1 MTVRS
6 PSLLAAA
13 VGLCL
18 AHTLVAQEPAP
29 LAVEPGPALAAEA
42 APSVNQHVA
51 DSIAD
56 RLRQSGR
63 LQHYDV
69 DVCFQDGTAELRGA
83 VADQGQREEVLRL
96 VQGVPGV
103 ERVVD
108 RLTVS
113 DGISQVQAAAP
124 PALAETPATPVPA
137 PTTTFAGQPAEPLP
151 LSAGTPQPAP
161 YGPPAYAAPSAHPP
175 AAYPPGLGPNGGGFV
190 GPAYPFP
197 KIPLGWASVKLTWH
211 DGYWWYG
218 KTATKHDWWR
228 FRYW

>member
-13 VGLCL
+13 LALGL

-29 LAVEPGPALAAEA
+29 LAVEPGPALAPEA
-42 APSVNQHVA
+42 APSVNQQVA
-51 DSIAD
+51 DRIAD

-63 LQHYDV
+63 LRHYDV

-83 VADQGQREEVLRL
+83 VADQPQREEVVRL

-113 DGISQVQAAAP
+113 AGISQVQAAAP
-124 PALAETPATPVPA
+124 PALAETPAAPVPA
-137 PTTTFAGQPAEPLP
+137 PATTAAGQPAEPLP
-151 LSAGTPQPAP
+151 LSGAPQPGP
-161 YGPPAYAAPSAHPP
+161 YGPPASAAPSTFSPGAC
-175 AAYPPGLGPNGGGFV
+175 PPGPGPNGGAFV